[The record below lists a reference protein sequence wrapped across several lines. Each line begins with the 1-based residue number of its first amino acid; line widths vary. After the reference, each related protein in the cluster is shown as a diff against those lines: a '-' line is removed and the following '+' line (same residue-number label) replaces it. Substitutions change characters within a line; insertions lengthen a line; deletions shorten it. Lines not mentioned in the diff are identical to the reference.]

1 MWGDVM
7 VLKDKLL
14 HYYKFKYYFSAQHSM
29 TNSEE
34 GMHPHTFTI
43 LLYIE
48 TYENYNID
56 LFSKV
61 ERFLEEYFSRF
72 AGERLNKL
80 TCFENVIPTVEVMG
94 EYFYEEIKGKLQE
107 IELDLIQIDICE
119 NPLRIYSISD
129 RLLLCSAQAQNSS
142 KQLGRILETKQ
153 KYL

>member
-1 MWGDVM
+1 M

-14 HYYKFKYYFSAQHSM
+14 QYYKFKYYFSAQHSM
-29 TNSEE
+29 TKSDID
-34 GMHPHTFTI
+34 MHPHTFTI
-43 LLYIE
+43 VLYIE

-61 ERFLEEYFSRF
+61 DSFLKDYFSRF
-72 AGERLNKL
+72 SGEKLNNL

-107 IELDLIQIDICE
+107 IDLDLIQIDICD

-129 RLLLCSAQAQNSS
+129 RLLLCSAQGQNSS

>member
-1 MWGDVM
+1 MI
-7 VLKDKLL
+7 LQDKLL

-29 TNSEE
+29 TKSDE

-43 LLYIE
+43 LLYME

-61 ERFLEEYFSRF
+61 DRFLEEYFSRF
-72 AGERLNKL
+72 SGEKLNKL
-80 TCFENVIPTVEVMG
+80 ACFEEEVPTIEVMG
-94 EYFYEEIKGKLQE
+94 EYFYEEIKEKLQSVN
-107 IELDLIQIDICE
+107 LDLIQIDICE

-129 RLLLCSAQAQNSS
+129 RILLSSAHIQNSS
-142 KQLGRILETKQ
+142 RQLERILEAQK